1 MSELEKTL
9 LKLKV
14 VNKKNVF
21 LYSSQARDKKI
32 KIYKDK
38 NTNVIYIKSKL
49 KKNYYKKKLFSEDIA
64 FLKKL
69 NLKKLDKINLIDVK
83 RRVKV
88 IKKNNNSNLLD
99 IGCGNGNFLQF
110 SKNHFKELSGVE
122 PNLFQFLS
130 LSKYFKMYSDIN
142 TVNEKYSVIT
152 LFHVLEHVEDQIGF
166 LKNIKD
172 KLKKNGVLYIEV
184 PHANDIMLQF
194 EPYRKFILWSEH
206 RVLHTK
212 NSIAKLLSYVG
223 FKIFSIDFVQRYD
236 ANNHLGW
243 IMSSKPGGHE
253 NLTIVKKSY
262 NIKYKNGICKKGIS
276 DTLFIRV
283 QNS

>member
-130 LSKYFKMYSDIN
+130 L
-142 TVNEKYSVIT
+142 
-152 LFHVLEHVEDQIGF
+152 
-166 LKNIKD
+166 
-172 KLKKNGVLYIEV
+172 
-184 PHANDIMLQF
+184 
-194 EPYRKFILWSEH
+194 
-206 RVLHTK
+206 
-212 NSIAKLLSYVG
+212 
-223 FKIFSIDFVQRYD
+223 
-236 ANNHLGW
+236 
-243 IMSSKPGGHE
+243 
-253 NLTIVKKSY
+253 
-262 NIKYKNGICKKGIS
+262 
-276 DTLFIRV
+276 
-283 QNS
+283 